1 MVAQLRAFTGIE
13 AWLSTEPDVAALKD
27 AAKKLDDTLWADETG
42 PPPPQRNLLDDS
54 EMVALD
60 GVDGGNL
67 EMEAA
72 LTSEPALAA
81 QPAPSTSPPAPP
93 AQSTHHGVDTTVN
106 QLVYQPTVQNTLVKN
121 TARLGDPSQDGEPL
135 SSDFQRRGH
144 RGAAHCCTT
153 WTKAS
158 RTTRTKPSTI
168 PQELPEPPVP
178 DSNLGSFKGRQEP
191 LQPEPPVPPVP
202 VPESPLEP
210 GWESVGTVWVSCL
223 RDRRRT

>member
-121 TARLGDPSQDGEPL
+121 TARLGDPSQGA
-135 SSDFQRRGH
+135 RRG
-144 RGAAHCCTT
+144 
-153 WTKAS
+153 AS
-158 RTTRTKPSTI
+158 ILGLSAPRTPRSRSLLHYLDQSLK
-168 PQELPEPPVP
+168 
-178 DSNLGSFKGRQEP
+178 DY
-191 LQPEPPVPPVP
+191 
-202 VPESPLEP
+202 
-210 GWESVGTVWVSCL
+210 
-223 RDRRRT
+223 